1 MRTLNVKNFYRLAF
15 LISFALASV
24 FFSSFLSAQP
34 SKNTNGLDIKRW
46 DDEMGSRVYFVK
58 TNRLPIIDVAID
70 VDAGSRWDPVGKEG
84 LASMVS
90 NMLFKGH
97 KDKKLII
104 GEEKVGEFFAENSI
118 IRSVSTSRDKV
129 TITLRFLNE
138 PEVIERVISFISAVF
153 DRYEF

>member
-1 MRTLNVKNFYRLAF
+1 MRTLYVKNFYGLAF
-15 LISFALASV
+15 LVPFALAS
-24 FFSSFLSAQP
+24 FFFNSSLSAQP

-84 LASMVS
+84 LASTVS

-104 GEEKVGEFFAENSI
+104 GEEKIGEFFAET
-118 IRSVSTSRDKV
+118 RS
-129 TITLRFLNE
+129 
-138 PEVIERVISFISAVF
+138 
-153 DRYEF
+153 